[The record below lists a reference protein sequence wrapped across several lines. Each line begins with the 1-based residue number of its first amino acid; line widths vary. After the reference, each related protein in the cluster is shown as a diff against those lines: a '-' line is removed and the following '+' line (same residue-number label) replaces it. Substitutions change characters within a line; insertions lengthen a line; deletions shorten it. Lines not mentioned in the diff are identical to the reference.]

1 MNLSIVIDGL
11 KSEISAY
18 LAAAEDV
25 STKIHPIQGR
35 IQESEIGGLLATPI
49 YNGCGCGR
57 GCSCFTT
64 SGSKVSF
71 TLESTEFFKVYI

>member
-1 MNLSIVIDGL
+1 MNLSIVIIDGL

-35 IQESEIGGLLATPI
+35 IQESEIGGCWPHPYIMGVVVGVVGHALPHQVQRCLLH
-49 YNGCGCGR
+49 
-57 GCSCFTT
+57 
-64 SGSKVSF
+64 
-71 TLESTEFFKVYI
+71 